1 MVLNRVWFRRS
12 IFPVTQE
19 VLMSITSRFRARQGE
34 LFAPTIPQPQVPQEA
49 YQRMLH
55 LLARMMNEH
64 LEKDLR
70 SRTQAEVGDE

>member
-1 MVLNRVWFRRS
+1 MPIAF
-12 IFPVTQE
+12 
-19 VLMSITSRFRARQGE
+19 RFRAHQGE
-34 LFAPTIPQPQVPQEA
+34 LFTPPVPQPKLPREA

-70 SRTQAEVGDE
+70 CHAQEEVGDE

>member
-1 MVLNRVWFRRS
+1 MP
-12 IFPVTQE
+12 I
-19 VLMSITSRFRARQGE
+19 ISRFRVQQGE
-34 LFAPTIPQPQVPQEA
+34 LFSPPVPQPKLPQEA

-70 SRTQAEVGDE
+70 LRTHAEVGDE